1 MADKFE
7 KMVRCLDC
15 KGFFPYFDSQLCPE
29 DKIAILSD
37 CKKHVPD
44 GTWQS
49 QKPIK
54 KNRLTPKRSF
64 S

>member
-37 CKKHVPD
+37 CKKHIRYDIV
-44 GTWQS
+44 T